1 MRPCGNELL
10 VLERDRE
17 SRKDRRLDK
26 KKIAQSHGFET
37 TTAHTSHVDHV
48 HRGHVTSPPSPQVL
62 NLLVAHKKITL
73 FGFDNCNFIHSY
85 ARHSG

>member
-1 MRPCGNELL
+1 MRQCGNELL

-26 KKIAQSHGFET
+26 KKIAQSRGFET

-48 HRGHVTSPPSPQVL
+48 HCGHVTTATTLTSGFKSPCGPQKNYSIWFRQL
-62 NLLVAHKKITL
+62 
-73 FGFDNCNFIHSY
+73 
-85 ARHSG
+85 